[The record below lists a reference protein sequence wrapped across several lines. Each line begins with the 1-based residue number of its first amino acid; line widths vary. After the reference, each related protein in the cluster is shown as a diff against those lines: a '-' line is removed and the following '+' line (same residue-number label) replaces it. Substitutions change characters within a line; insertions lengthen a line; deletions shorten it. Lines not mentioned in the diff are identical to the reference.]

1 MTQKEA
7 LDILKTGR
15 NVFLTGA
22 AGSGKT
28 HTLREYISYLRN
40 INASVAVT
48 ASTGIAATHM
58 GGVTI
63 HSWSGIGIKDFLH
76 PYEIENIIEKSY
88 IRNRLRNTSVLII
101 DEVSMLHHFRLD
113 IIDEILKQARVST
126 EPFGGMQV
134 VLCGDFFQ
142 LPPIERNR
150 PQGEA
155 LNTNSQGLPLGNGEE
170 EPKKFAYHARSWNDL
185 GLKVCYLLEQHRQ
198 EDQKYLKVLNAIRDN
213 IVEDE
218 IIEIL
223 NERANAVISNT
234 ASPTR
239 LYSHNVDVDAENER
253 ELKKLPGEIFS
264 YEMESRG
271 KRPLVEALKKS
282 CLAPE
287 TLRLKKGA
295 KVMFVKNNFDE
306 GFVNGTQGV
315 VAFLNHETI
324 MVKTTSGRTIDVP
337 FESWRIDE
345 DGRVKAEIAQYPLRL
360 AWAITVHK
368 SQGMSLEAA
377 EIDLRDCF
385 EKGMGY
391 VALSRVR
398 SLLGLSLKGFNDI
411 ALCVD
416 DSVLEYDRELRK
428 RSEISKSQIKK
439 LGPKLFAMHSA
450 FKNKISIN
458 KLQKSEP
465 RGDKESNKKKKKKF
479 KYLYS
484 YH

>member
-1 MTQKEA
+1 M
-7 LDILKTGR
+7 
-15 NVFLTGA
+15 TGA

-28 HTLREYISYLRN
+28 HTLREYISYLRG

-76 PYEIENIIEKSY
+76 PYEIETIIEKSY

-142 LPPIERNR
+142 LPPIGKRKESEQDDESSAAFAFDKSFSEPR
-150 PQGEA
+150 EA
-155 LNTNSQGLPLGNGEE
+155 R
-170 EPKKFAYHARSWNDL
+170 KKFAYHARSWDNL

-213 IVEDE
+213 TVEDE

-223 NERANAVISNT
+223 NERTNVVISNT

-271 KRPLVEALKKS
+271 KRPLVESLKKS

-315 VAFLNHETI
+315 VEFLNHETI
-324 MVKTTSGRTIDVP
+324 MVKASSGRVINVP

-345 DGRVKAEIAQYPLRL
+345 DGKAKAEIAQYPLRL

-398 SLLGLSLKGFNDI
+398 SLSGLSLKGFNNI

-416 DSVLEYDRELRK
+416 DGVLEYDRKLRK
-428 RSEISKSQIKK
+428 SSEISKSQIKK
-439 LGPKLFAMHSA
+439 LGPRIFTMHSE
-450 FKNKISIN
+450 FKNKISVS

-465 RGDKESNKKKKKKF
+465 KNEKKKKKKF
-479 KYLYS
+479 KHS
-484 YH
+484 YYYQ